1 MMALVLKNF
10 FFFHVNKANERN
22 TDSLYLSQRFERL
35 VFPLVSTGKRIY
47 MYTCVCVCISAKRNV
62 F

>member
-47 MYTCVCVCISAKRNV
+47 MYTCVCV
-62 F
+62 